1 VSEVK
6 IREANIS
13 DAASIARL
21 SGQLGYPATP
31 EELEE
36 RLLSIL
42 QKKKHRVYVAELPDK
57 LVVGWIHVFGTQ
69 YLMAES
75 LAEVGGL
82 IVDESN
88 RGHGIGRALV
98 ETAEEWAVTM
108 GYRYLRIRS
117 NIIRTEAHRFYKRM
131 GYNWAKTSLVFVK
144 SLVHEHSEGE
154 VCV

>member
-13 DAASIARL
+13 DATSIAKL

-31 EELEE
+31 EELRD

-42 QKKKHRVYVAELPDK
+42 QKKKHKVYVAELPDK
-57 LVVGWIHVFGTQ
+57 SVIGWIHVFGTQ
-69 YLMAES
+69 YLMAEP
-75 LAEVGGL
+75 LVEVGGL

-98 ETAEEWAVTM
+98 ETAEGWAITM

-117 NIIRTEAHRFYKRM
+117 NTIRTEAHRFYEKM
-131 GYNWAKTSLVFVK
+131 GYNCAKTSFVLVK
-144 SLVHEHSEGE
+144 PLVYEHSDGE